1 MTYGSYYGCLSN
13 YAFEYAIQR
22 KVKALSH
29 LIGLVHQ
36 PVADVDQLFTL

>member
-13 YAFEYAIQR
+13 NAFEYATQR
-22 KVKALSH
+22 KAKALSH

-36 PVADVDQLFTL
+36 PVADVDQLFAL